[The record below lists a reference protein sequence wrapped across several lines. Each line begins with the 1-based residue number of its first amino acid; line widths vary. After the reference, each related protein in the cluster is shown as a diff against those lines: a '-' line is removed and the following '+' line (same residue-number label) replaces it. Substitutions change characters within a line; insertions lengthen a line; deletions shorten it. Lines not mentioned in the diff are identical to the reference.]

1 MILLAALLVP
11 SLFWDRGPET
21 AKLLEQADI
30 HHICVPTQM
39 ADSWKKVSGFTLEVA
54 DPQQMKKAPAPEVKA
69 RRRVASATQAPWVDS
84 NGWRFLRD
92 PKSTY
97 LYDVS
102 GKTAALAAAEA
113 FAYNVHA
120 FVRTDESGLKPLGT
134 MLKFLCQLKVPD
146 WAPLVNIGFI
156 DDGTP
161 ESGEFMN
168 LLVRRNLLFRTVNAP
183 DPTLDL
189 SVKLGTPDYPKSEA
203 GNPSLLA
210 EKVRANLTDDKRL
223 LRIYGSYLVVGRLVG
238 DRKQATLFLLNY
250 GAERFPVDGIRVK
263 VLGDYAIKSL
273 ADFGAPNEAPAD
285 VLRNA
290 NSAEFTLKTLSTFAV
305 VNFAR

>member
-30 HHICVPTQM
+30 HHICVPAQM
-39 ADSWKKVSGFTLEVA
+39 ADQWKKVPGFTLETA
-54 DPQQMKKAPAPEVKA
+54 DPQHMKKAPAPEVKS
-69 RRRVASATQAPWVDS
+69 RRRVASATREPWVDS

-97 LYDVS
+97 FYDVT

-113 FAYNVHA
+113 FAYHVHA
-120 FVRTDESGLKPLGT
+120 FVHTDEAGLKPLGE
-134 MLKFLCQLKVPD
+134 MLKFLCEQKVAD
-146 WAPLVNIGFI
+146 WTPMVNIGFI

-168 LLVRRNLLFRTVNAP
+168 LLVRRNLLFRTVSAP
-183 DPTLDL
+183 DPALDL
-189 SVKLGTPDYPKSEA
+189 TVKLGTADYPTSEA

-223 LRIYGSYLVVGRLVG
+223 LRIYGSYLVVGRLAG
-238 DRKQATLFLLNY
+238 DQKQVTLFLLNY
-250 GAERFPVDGIRVK
+250 GADRVPVDGIRMK
-263 VLGDYAIKSL
+263 VLGDYAIKNL

-285 VLRNA
+285 GLRSG
-290 NSAEFTLKTLSTFAV
+290 NSVEFTLKTLSTFAV